1 MEVPVGWGRQE
12 EETGLMGYKGDK
24 QIGPVK
30 NNLTEQKGGCWER
43 EGNEPEGTGV
53 SAGWQW
59 GR

>member
-53 SAGWQW
+53 SAG
-59 GR
+59 